1 VLTDISDSLLNEKD
15 RQIAA
20 HASALARFGQEV
32 ARISDV
38 TLARE
43 QALKVREEQSYGAHK
58 NAKDVRPGH

>member
-1 VLTDISDSLLNEKD
+1 MLTDISDSLLNEKD

-20 HASALARFGQEV
+20 HASEQARLGQEAV
-32 ARISDV
+32 RISDV

-43 QALKVREEQSYGAHK
+43 QALNVREEQSYGAHK